1 MVQFKKDI
9 LLNIASA
16 YVARTQDDFRH
27 FLEDSLPHAE
37 GFEEIR
43 NSIIDGYLSDFVEY
57 YNNLNN

>member
-1 MVQFKKDI
+1 MTQFKKEI
-9 LLNIASA
+9 LLSIASA
-16 YVARTQDDFRH
+16 YITRTQDDFRH
-27 FLEDSLPHAE
+27 FIEDSLPYAE

>member
-1 MVQFKKDI
+1 MTQFKKDI

-43 NSIIDGYLSDFVEY
+43 NSIIDGYLNDY